1 MKSKTALGQAITAV
15 ILIGALLV
23 ATTGPGSA
31 QRSTPTPTVRR
42 STSTPTR
49 VAQRTTPTR
58 VVQRSTPTPTPVP
71 CRSTT
76 TLSYGKSIGG
86 QITSTVP
93 QVCYQFQAKRGD
105 RVTITMKKTKGS
117 TTFDPTLE
125 LRGPRSFRAIDDTA
139 KADAKIST
147 VLSTDGVYT
156 IVASSRQGQGI
167 GNYTL
172 TLTKQ

>member
-49 VAQRTTPTR
+49 VAQRTTPT
-58 VVQRSTPTPTPVP
+58 PTPVP
-71 CRSTT
+71 CRTTT

-86 QITSTVP
+86 QITSTIP

-105 RVTITMKKTKGS
+105 RVTIAMKKTKGS

-125 LRGPRSFRAIDDTA
+125 LRGPRNFRVIDDTA